1 LKWPSEDAD
10 WYKFLRICPF
20 SNSQIGAQ
28 FSNLWLFLTFSNR
41 RPMMSLTNAITLTL
55 TNKSATDLRIWKGRR
70 FENTLKSDHDFW
82 SGLVKMLIDINFYE
96 RINKNIDI
104 GMQNN
109 FLPCY
114 SCHKVYDQIFIYDR
128 LGLESRL
135 KSASTPQISIH
146 WCHYLKSWSDLRVF
160 SNRRPFQILRS
171 VADYIIPYIH
181 LYKLST
187 RYTIFYRCVYTDGNK
202 FVLKYQ

>member
-1 LKWPSEDAD
+1 
-10 WYKFLRICPF
+10 
-20 SNSQIGAQ
+20 
-28 FSNLWLFLTFSNR
+28 
-41 RPMMSLTNAITLTL
+41 
-55 TNKSATDLRIWKGRR
+55 
-70 FENTLKSDHDFW
+70 
-82 SGLVKMLIDINFYE
+82 MLIDINFYQ

-114 SCHKVYDQIFIYDR
+114 SCHKVYDQIFIYDILR
-128 LGLESRL
+128 SASRL

-171 VADYIIPYIH
+171 MADLLVRVRVKALVSDIIGRRFEKVRNDHRFENWTPIWEFE
-181 LYKLST
+181 KGQMSVT
-187 RYTIFYRCVYTDGNK
+187 
-202 FVLKYQ
+202 